1 MLNRYSWYLELKRP
15 TDFSLPL
22 AKQQAAVELTL
33 PGSPQV
39 TRPVVAQ
46 LH

>member
-1 MLNRYSWYLELKRP
+1 LLL
-15 TDFSLPL
+15 L

-33 PGSPQV
+33 PGSPQA
-39 TRPVVAQ
+39 TQPVVVQ